1 MKTLYLVRHAK
12 SSWKD
17 TKLRDF
23 ERPLNKRGLNDAPLM
38 GKVLRK
44 MNIKPELIISSPAKR
59 TLDTAEYFCEKL
71 DFPFEDVI
79 FDDDFYNCSINN
91 LLKEI
96 QNQNDEI
103 NSVMIFAHN
112 PGLTDLHNFLC
123 EEYID
128 NIPTA
133 GISILNFDSENWE
146 DLKEK
151 SCKLESFEFPNKYK

>member
-38 GKVLRK
+38 GKVLKK
-44 MNIKPELIISSPAKR
+44 MNIKPDLIISSPAKR
-59 TLDTAEYFCEKL
+59 TLDTAEYFCEKIN
-71 DFPFEDVI
+71 FPFEDVI
-79 FDDDFYNCSINN
+79 FDDSFYNGSSED

-96 QNQNDEI
+96 QDQKYDI
-103 NSVMIFAHN
+103 NSIMIFAHN
-112 PGLTDLHNFLC
+112 PGLTDLHNYLC
-123 EEYID
+123 DEFIE

-133 GISILNFDSENWE
+133 GVSILNFDSESWN

-151 SCKLESFEFPNKYK
+151 SCELEFFEFPKKYK

>member
-12 SSWKD
+12 SSWKN

-38 GKVLRK
+38 GKVLKK
-44 MNIKPELIISSPAKR
+44 MNIKPDLIISSPAKR
-59 TLDTAEYFCEKL
+59 TLDTAEYFCEKIN
-71 DFPFEDVI
+71 FPFEDVI
-79 FDDDFYNCSINN
+79 FDDSFYNGSSED

-96 QNQNDEI
+96 QDQKYDI
-103 NSVMIFAHN
+103 NSIMIFAHN
-112 PGLTDLHNFLC
+112 PGLTDLHNYLC
-123 EEYID
+123 DEFIE

-133 GISILNFDSENWE
+133 GVSILNFDSESWN

-151 SCKLESFEFPNKYK
+151 SCELEFFEFPKKYK